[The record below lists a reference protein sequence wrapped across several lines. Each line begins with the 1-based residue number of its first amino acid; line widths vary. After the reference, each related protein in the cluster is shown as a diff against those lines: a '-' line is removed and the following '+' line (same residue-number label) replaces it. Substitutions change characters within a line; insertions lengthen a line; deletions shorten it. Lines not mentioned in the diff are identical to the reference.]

1 MNIKFFSLK
10 HLVYLRTIIWQFYKD
25 KLYYV
30 IAASFIFATAIYIL
44 NHFFYPSDFW
54 NQFATEKH
62 IEIWFCEFTDM
73 KKLVRQPIN
82 TFTNLWY
89 IVNAIFFFSKGISDS
104 RKPYAF
110 NLITANPF
118 YSYVAGF
125 AALYTFIGSTFFHSS
140 LIEVASDIDFSAVY
154 SVSLFPLMYYTHRFI
169 LLKLKKPTNV
179 KHPVETTI
187 LVAIFTTIYL
197 LLTFVIPMTYTHE
210 IVLTFIALT
219 VILGFIL
226 EKAEPRKTNKAY
238 LLAVSIFITAAIIF
252 FKMDIEK
259 IGCVPE
265 SIIQPHSLW
274 HICNAMAIFY
284 FYLYIRSEN
293 YIPEKDEKLLPF
305 REQFLD

>member
-1 MNIKFFSLK
+1 MKLRTVSLK

-30 IAASFIFATAIYIL
+30 FGASVLFGIIIYVL
-44 NHFFYPSDFW
+44 NHFFYPSNFW
-54 NQFATEKH
+54 NHFTTDKG
-62 IEIWFCEFTDM
+62 IDIWFCEFTDM

-89 IVNAIFFFSKGISDS
+89 IINAIFFISKGISDS

-140 LIEVASDIDFSAVY
+140 LISIASDIDFSAVY
-154 SVSLFPLMYYTHRFI
+154 SVSLFPLMYFTHRLV
-169 LLKLKKPTNV
+169 LLIRKKPTNV
-179 KHPVETTI
+179 KHPIESTI
-187 LVAIFTTIYL
+187 LVIIFTLIYL
-197 LLTFVIPMTYTHE
+197 LLTFIISMDYVHP
-210 IVLTFIALT
+210 IVLTFITLT
-219 VILGFIL
+219 VFLGFLL
-226 EKAEPRKTNKAY
+226 EKIQPNKTNKAY
-238 LLAVSIFITAAIIF
+238 LLAVSIFITVAIVF
-252 FKMDIEK
+252 FKMDTAK
-259 IGCVPE
+259 VGCDPD
-265 SIIQPHSLW
+265 SFIQPHSLW
-274 HICNAMAIFY
+274 HICNAMAVFY

-305 REQFLD
+305 RKEFLD